1 MAEPRDPYRVLGVDP
16 TATQREIRDAF
27 RRRARMAHPDLA
39 GDDGASWMR
48 DLNAAWDL
56 LKSADRRAAHD
67 AATGR
72 GTAGSNHQAPP
83 TDGAA
88 SPGVAEGGPTAFTS
102 SQEPWRGAAGPPP
115 GRAFGTV
122 LQVGIYA
129 GWSLGQVAVRD
140 RGYLAWLRDRPEGRP
155 YAAEIDRILRTARAA
170 SGSHRT
176 EGGARRR

>member
-1 MAEPRDPYRVLGVDP
+1 MADPRDPYRVLGVDP

-56 LKSADRRAAHD
+56 LKSPERRAVHD

-72 GTAGSNHQAPP
+72 GAVASNHHPG
-83 TDGAA
+83 TSDGATSA
-88 SPGVAEGGPTAFTS
+88 GVAEGGPTAFTS

-129 GWSLGQVAVRD
+129 GWSLGQVATRD
-140 RGYLAWLRDRPEGRP
+140 RGYLAWLRDRPDGRP
-155 YAAEIDRILRTARAA
+155 YAPEIDRILRTPASAPGSDARQ
-170 SGSHRT
+170 GRH
-176 EGGARRR
+176 GRR

>member
-16 TATQREIRDAF
+16 TAPHREIRDAY

-39 GDDGASWMR
+39 GEEGASWMR

-56 LKSADRRAAHD
+56 LKSPERRAAHD
-67 AATGR
+67 AGSGGSPAVPNQGS
-72 GTAGSNHQAPP
+72 GPHGSDSAAGAPP
-83 TDGAA
+83 FA
-88 SPGVAEGGPTAFTS
+88 SSRER
-102 SQEPWRGAAGPPP
+102 WHGAAGAPP

-129 GWSLGQVAVRD
+129 GWSLGQVAGRD

-155 YAAEIDRILRTARAA
+155 YAAEIDRILRTATAA
-170 SGSHRT
+170 PAADARPGRQ
-176 EGGARRR
+176 RRR

>member
-16 TATQREIRDAF
+16 AATQHEIRDAY

-56 LKSADRRAAHD
+56 LKSAERRAAHD
-67 AATGR
+67 ASTGR
-72 GTAGSNHQAPP
+72 GSARPSQQPVSAQPGSDN
-83 TDGAA
+83 GA
-88 SPGVAEGGPTAFTS
+88 TAFTS

-115 GRAFGTV
+115 GRAYGTV

-129 GWSLGQVAVRD
+129 GWSMGQVAGRD

-155 YAAEIDRILRTARAA
+155 YAAEIDRILRTPA
-170 SGSHRT
+170 SAPGSSAHDGRP
-176 EGGARRR
+176 RRR